1 MKKISLVVLAVCS
14 LLLVACKKP
23 VEQQENFKVKFEVKY
38 KPNHESNW
46 VDVKEGTVITIDNPI
61 TIKKPKKDDNKPDE
75 YIYEYVFDGKIFTD
89 TEFMVVIDAVRDYQE
104 GTTDSHCTNECKDG
118 NGQKTETIT
127 PEMSVTKEDGM
138 LLQWHCF
145 TEITE
150 NTENNTVSLTLYP
163 KDEPKNKLTFK
174 INFKK

>member
-23 VEQQENFKVKFEVKY
+23 IEQQENFKVKFEVKY

-46 VDVKEGTVITIDNPI
+46 VDVKEGTVITIEKPNSDNPS
-61 TIKKPKKDDNKPDE
+61 KPD
-75 YIYEYVFDGKIFTD
+75 EYVFDGKIFTD

-127 PEMSVTKEDGM
+127 PEMSVTKEEGM
-138 LLQWHCF
+138 LLQWHC
-145 TEITE
+145 TPK
-150 NTENNTVSLTLYP
+150 NAGNNIVSLTLYP

>member
-23 VEQQENFKVKFEVKY
+23 VEQENFKVKFEVKY

-46 VDVKEGTVITIDNPI
+46 VDVKEGTVITIEKPNSDNPS
-61 TIKKPKKDDNKPDE
+61 KPD
-75 YIYEYVFDGKIFTD
+75 EYVFDGKIFTD

-104 GTTDSHCTNECKDG
+104 GTTDYHCTNECKDG

-127 PEMSVTKEDGM
+127 PEMSVTKDDGM
-138 LLQWHCF
+138 LLQWHC
-145 TEITE
+145 TPK
-150 NTENNTVSLTLYP
+150 NAGNNIVSLTLYP

>member
-23 VEQQENFKVKFEVKY
+23 VEQENFKVKFEVKY

-46 VDVKEGTVITIDNPI
+46 VDVKEGTVITIE
-61 TIKKPKKDDNKPDE
+61 KPNSD
-75 YIYEYVFDGKIFTD
+75 EYVFDGKIFTD

-104 GTTDSHCTNECKDG
+104 GTTDSHCTNKCKNG

-127 PEMSVTKEDGM
+127 PEMSVTKEEGM
-138 LLQWHCF
+138 LLQWHC
-145 TEITE
+145 TPK
-150 NTENNTVSLTLYP
+150 NAGNNIVSLTLYP

>member
-23 VEQQENFKVKFEVKY
+23 IEQQENFKVKFEVKY

-46 VDVKEGTVITIDNPI
+46 VDVKEGTVITIEKPNSDNPS
-61 TIKKPKKDDNKPDE
+61 KPD
-75 YIYEYVFDGKIFTD
+75 EYVFDGKIFTD

-104 GTTDSHCTNECKDG
+104 GTSDSHCTNECKNG

-127 PEMSVTKEDGM
+127 PEMSVTKEEGM
-138 LLQWHCF
+138 LLQWHC
-145 TEITE
+145 TPK
-150 NTENNTVSLTLYP
+150 NAGNNIVSLTLYP
-163 KDEPKNKLTFK
+163 KDEPNNKLTFK

>member
-23 VEQQENFKVKFEVKY
+23 VEQENFKVKFEVKY

-46 VDVKEGTVITIDNPI
+46 VDVKEGTVITIEKPNSDNPS
-61 TIKKPKKDDNKPDE
+61 KPD
-75 YIYEYVFDGKIFTD
+75 EYVFDGKIFTD

-104 GTTDSHCTNECKDG
+104 GTTDFHCTNECKDG

-127 PEMSVTKEDGM
+127 PEMSVTKEEGM
-138 LLQWHCF
+138 LLQWHC
-145 TEITE
+145 TPK
-150 NTENNTVSLTLYP
+150 NAGNNIVSLTLYP

>member
-23 VEQQENFKVKFEVKY
+23 VEQENFKVKFEVKY

-46 VDVKEGTVITIDNPI
+46 VDVKEGTVITIEKPNSDNPS
-61 TIKKPKKDDNKPDE
+61 KPN
-75 YIYEYVFDGKIFTD
+75 EYVFEGKIFTD

>member
-23 VEQQENFKVKFEVKY
+23 VEQENFKVKYEVKY

-46 VDVKEGTVITIDNPI
+46 VDVKEGTVITIEKPNSDNPS
-61 TIKKPKKDDNKPDE
+61 KPD
-75 YIYEYVFDGKIFTD
+75 EYVFDGKIFTD

-118 NGQKTETIT
+118 NGQQTETIT
-127 PEMSVTKEDGM
+127 PEMSVTKEEGM
-138 LLQWHCF
+138 LLQWHC
-145 TEITE
+145 TPK
-150 NTENNTVSLTLYP
+150 NAGNNIVSLTLYP

>member
-46 VDVKEGTVITIDNPI
+46 VDVKEGTVITIEKPNSDNPS
-61 TIKKPKKDDNKPDE
+61 KPD
-75 YIYEYVFDGKIFTD
+75 EYVFDGKIFTD

-127 PEMSVTKEDGM
+127 PEMSVTKEEGM
-138 LLQWHCF
+138 LLQWHC
-145 TEITE
+145 TPK
-150 NTENNTVSLTLYP
+150 NAGNNIVSLTLYP

>member
-23 VEQQENFKVKFEVKY
+23 VEQENFKVKFEVKY

-46 VDVKEGTVITIDNPI
+46 VDVKEGTVITIEKPNSDNPS
-61 TIKKPKKDDNKPDE
+61 KPN
-75 YIYEYVFDGKIFTD
+75 EYVFEGKIFTD

-104 GTTDSHCTNECKDG
+104 GTTDFHCTNECKDG

-127 PEMSVTKEDGM
+127 PEMSVTKEEGM
-138 LLQWHCF
+138 LLQWHC
-145 TEITE
+145 TPK
-150 NTENNTVSLTLYP
+150 NAGNNIVSLTLYP
-163 KDEPKNKLTFK
+163 KDEPNNKLTFK
-174 INFKK
+174 INFKKS

>member
-23 VEQQENFKVKFEVKY
+23 VEQENFKVKFEVKY

-46 VDVKEGTVITIDNPI
+46 VDVKEGTVITIEKPNSDNPS
-61 TIKKPKKDDNKPDE
+61 KPD
-75 YIYEYVFDGKIFTD
+75 EYVFDGKIFTN

-104 GTTDSHCTNECKDG
+104 GTSDEHCTDLCRPG

-127 PEMSVTKEDGM
+127 PDMSVTKEEGM
-138 LLQWHCF
+138 LLQWHC
-145 TEITE
+145 TPK
-150 NTENNTVSLTLYP
+150 NAGNNIVSLTLYP
-163 KDEPKNKLTFK
+163 KDEPKNKLTFN

>member
-23 VEQQENFKVKFEVKY
+23 VEQENFKVKFEVKY

-46 VDVKEGTVITIDNPI
+46 VDVKEGTVITIEKPNSDNPS
-61 TIKKPKKDDNKPDE
+61 KPDE
-75 YIYEYVFDGKIFTD
+75 YVFEGKIFTD

-127 PEMSVTKEDGM
+127 PEMSVTKEEGM
-138 LLQWHCF
+138 LLQWHC
-145 TEITE
+145 TPK
-150 NTENNTVSLTLYP
+150 NAGNNIVSLTLYP

>member
-23 VEQQENFKVKFEVKY
+23 VEQQEDFKVKFEVHY
-38 KPNHESNW
+38 KP
-46 VDVKEGTVITIDNPI
+46 
-61 TIKKPKKDDNKPDE
+61 
-75 YIYEYVFDGKIFTD
+75 
-89 TEFMVVIDAVRDYQE
+89 IDAVRDYQE
-104 GTTDSHCTNECKDG
+104 GTTDEHCTDLCRPG

-127 PEMSVTKEDGM
+127 PEKSVTKDEEM

>member
-23 VEQQENFKVKFEVKY
+23 VEQENFKVKFEVKY

-46 VDVKEGTVITIDNPI
+46 VDVKEGNVITIEKPNSDNPS
-61 TIKKPKKDDNKPDE
+61 KPD
-75 YIYEYVFDGKIFTD
+75 EYVFDGKIFTD

-127 PEMSVTKEDGM
+127 PEMSVTKEEGM
-138 LLQWHCF
+138 LLQWHC
-145 TEITE
+145 TPK
-150 NTENNTVSLTLYP
+150 NAGNNIVSLTLYP

>member
-46 VDVKEGTVITIDNPI
+46 VDVKEGTVITIEKPNSDNPS
-61 TIKKPKKDDNKPDE
+61 KPD
-75 YIYEYVFDGKIFTD
+75 EYVFDGKIFTD

-104 GTTDSHCTNECKDG
+104 GTTDYHCTNECKDG

-127 PEMSVTKEDGM
+127 PEMSVTKEEGM
-138 LLQWHCF
+138 LLQWHC
-145 TEITE
+145 TPK
-150 NTENNTVSLTLYP
+150 NAGNNIVSLTLYP

>member
-23 VEQQENFKVKFEVKY
+23 VEQENFKVKFEVKY

-46 VDVKEGTVITIDNPI
+46 VDVKEGTVITIEKPNSDNPS
-61 TIKKPKKDDNKPDE
+61 KPD
-75 YIYEYVFDGKIFTD
+75 EYVFDGKIFTD

-127 PEMSVTKEDGM
+127 PEMAVTKEEGM
-138 LLQWHCF
+138 LLQWHC
-145 TEITE
+145 TPK
-150 NTENNTVSLTLYP
+150 NAGNNIVSLTLYP

>member
-23 VEQQENFKVKFEVKY
+23 VEQENFKVKFEVKY

-46 VDVKEGTVITIDNPI
+46 VDVKEGTVITIEKPNSDNP
-61 TIKKPKKDDNKPDE
+61 NKPD
-75 YIYEYVFDGKIFTD
+75 EYVFDGKIFTD

-127 PEMSVTKEDGM
+127 PEMSVTKEEGM
-138 LLQWHCF
+138 LLQWHC
-145 TEITE
+145 TPK
-150 NTENNTVSLTLYP
+150 NAGNNIVSLTLYP

>member
-46 VDVKEGTVITIDNPI
+46 VDVKEGTVITIEKPNSDNPS
-61 TIKKPKKDDNKPDE
+61 KPDE
-75 YIYEYVFDGKIFTD
+75 YVFEGKIFTD

-127 PEMSVTKEDGM
+127 PEMSVTKEEGM
-138 LLQWHCF
+138 LLQWHC
-145 TEITE
+145 TPK
-150 NTENNTVSLTLYP
+150 NAGNNIVSLTLYP

>member
-46 VDVKEGTVITIDNPI
+46 VDVKEGTVITIEKPNSDNPS
-61 TIKKPKKDDNKPDE
+61 KPD
-75 YIYEYVFDGKIFTD
+75 EYVFDGKIFTD

-104 GTTDSHCTNECKDG
+104 GTTDYHCTNECKDG

-127 PEMSVTKEDGM
+127 PEMSVTKDDGM
-138 LLQWHCF
+138 LLQWHC
-145 TEITE
+145 TPK
-150 NTENNTVSLTLYP
+150 NAGNNIVSLTLYP

>member
-23 VEQQENFKVKFEVKY
+23 VEQENFKVKYEVKY

-46 VDVKEGTVITIDNPI
+46 VDVKEGTVITIEKPNSDNPS
-61 TIKKPKKDDNKPDE
+61 KPD
-75 YIYEYVFDGKIFTD
+75 EYVFDGKIFTD

-127 PEMSVTKEDGM
+127 PEMSVTKEEGM
-138 LLQWHCF
+138 LLQWHC
-145 TEITE
+145 TPK
-150 NTENNTVSLTLYP
+150 NAGNNIVSLTLYP

>member
-23 VEQQENFKVKFEVKY
+23 IEQQENFKVKFEVKY

-46 VDVKEGTVITIDNPI
+46 VDVKEGTVITIEKPNSDNPS
-61 TIKKPKKDDNKPDE
+61 KPD
-75 YIYEYVFDGKIFTD
+75 EYVFDGKIFTN

-104 GTTDSHCTNECKDG
+104 GTSDEHCTDLCRPG

-127 PEMSVTKEDGM
+127 PDMSVTKEEGM
-138 LLQWHCF
+138 LLQWHC
-145 TEITE
+145 TPK
-150 NTENNTVSLTLYP
+150 NAGNNIVSLTLYP
-163 KDEPKNKLTFK
+163 KDEPNNKLTFK
-174 INFKK
+174 INFKKS

>member
-46 VDVKEGTVITIDNPI
+46 VDVKEGTVITIEKPNSDNPS
-61 TIKKPKKDDNKPDE
+61 KPD
-75 YIYEYVFDGKIFTD
+75 EYVFDGKIFTD

-104 GTTDSHCTNECKDG
+104 GTTDSHCTDVCKDG

-127 PEMSVTKEDGM
+127 PEMSVTKDDGM
-138 LLQWHCF
+138 LLQWHCAPK
-145 TEITE
+145 
-150 NTENNTVSLTLYP
+150 NAGNNIVSLTLYP

>member
-46 VDVKEGTVITIDNPI
+46 VDVKEGTVITIEKPNSDNPS
-61 TIKKPKKDDNKPDE
+61 KPD
-75 YIYEYVFDGKIFTD
+75 EYVFDGKIFTD

-127 PEMSVTKEDGM
+127 PEMSVTKDDGM
-138 LLQWHCF
+138 LLQWHC
-145 TEITE
+145 TPK
-150 NTENNTVSLTLYP
+150 NAGNNIVSLTLYP

>member
-23 VEQQENFKVKFEVKY
+23 VEQQENFKIKFEVKY

-46 VDVKEGTVITIDNPI
+46 VDVKEGTVITIEKPNSDNPS
-61 TIKKPKKDDNKPDE
+61 KPD
-75 YIYEYVFDGKIFTD
+75 EYVFDGKIFTD

-127 PEMSVTKEDGM
+127 PEMSVTKEEGM
-138 LLQWHCF
+138 LLQWHC
-145 TEITE
+145 TPK
-150 NTENNTVSLTLYP
+150 NAGNNIVSLTLYP

>member
-23 VEQQENFKVKFEVKY
+23 VEQENFKVKFEVKY

-46 VDVKEGTVITIDNPI
+46 VDVKEGTVITIEKPNSDNPS
-61 TIKKPKKDDNKPDE
+61 KPD
-75 YIYEYVFDGKIFTD
+75 EYVFDGKIFTD

-104 GTTDSHCTNECKDG
+104 GTTDYHCTNECKDG

-127 PEMSVTKEDGM
+127 PEMSVTKEEGM
-138 LLQWHCF
+138 LLQWHC
-145 TEITE
+145 TPK
-150 NTENNTVSLTLYP
+150 NAGNNIVSLTLYP

>member
-46 VDVKEGTVITIDNPI
+46 VDVKEGTVITIEKPNSDNPS
-61 TIKKPKKDDNKPDE
+61 KPD
-75 YIYEYVFDGKIFTD
+75 EYVFDGKIFTD

-127 PEMSVTKEDGM
+127 PEMSVTKDEGM
-138 LLQWHCF
+138 LLQWHC
-145 TEITE
+145 TPK
-150 NTENNTVSLTLYP
+150 NAGNNIVSLTLYP

>member
-46 VDVKEGTVITIDNPI
+46 VDVKEGTVITIEKPNSDNPS
-61 TIKKPKKDDNKPDE
+61 KPD
-75 YIYEYVFDGKIFTD
+75 EYVFDGKIFTD

-104 GTTDSHCTNECKDG
+104 GTTDYHCTNECKDG

-127 PEMSVTKEDGM
+127 PEMSVTKDDGM
-138 LLQWHCF
+138 LLQWHC
-145 TEITE
+145 TPK
-150 NTENNTVSLTLYP
+150 NAGNNIVSLTLYP
-163 KDEPKNKLTFK
+163 KDEPKNKLTFNV
-174 INFKK
+174 NFKK

>member
-23 VEQQENFKVKFEVKY
+23 VEQENFKVKFEVKY

-46 VDVKEGTVITIDNPI
+46 VDVKEGTVITIEKPNSDNPS
-61 TIKKPKKDDNKPDE
+61 KPD
-75 YIYEYVFDGKIFTD
+75 EYVFDGKIFTD

-127 PEMSVTKEDGM
+127 PEMSVTKDEGM
-138 LLQWHCF
+138 LLQWHC
-145 TEITE
+145 TPK
-150 NTENNTVSLTLYP
+150 NAGNNIVSLTLYP

>member
-23 VEQQENFKVKFEVKY
+23 VEQENFKVKFEVKY

-46 VDVKEGTVITIDNPI
+46 VDVKEGTVITIEKPNSDNPS
-61 TIKKPKKDDNKPDE
+61 KPD
-75 YIYEYVFDGKIFTD
+75 EYVFDGKIFTD

-127 PEMSVTKEDGM
+127 PEMSVTKEEGM
-138 LLQWHCF
+138 LLQWHC
-145 TEITE
+145 TPK
-150 NTENNTVSLTLYP
+150 NAGNNIVSLTLYP
-163 KDEPKNKLTFK
+163 KDEPKNKLTFN

>member
-23 VEQQENFKVKFEVKY
+23 VEQQEDFKVKFEVKY

-46 VDVKEGTVITIDNPI
+46 VDVKEGTVITIEKPNSDNPS
-61 TIKKPKKDDNKPDE
+61 KPD
-75 YIYEYVFDGKIFTD
+75 EYVFDGKIFTD

-104 GTTDSHCTNECKDG
+104 GTTDEHCTDLCRPG

-127 PEMSVTKEDGM
+127 PEKSVTKDEEM

>member
-23 VEQQENFKVKFEVKY
+23 VEQENFKVKFEVKY

-46 VDVKEGTVITIDNPI
+46 VDVKEGTVITIEKPNSDNPS
-61 TIKKPKKDDNKPDE
+61 KPD
-75 YIYEYVFDGKIFTD
+75 EYVFDGKIFTD

-104 GTTDSHCTNECKDG
+104 GTTDSHCTNECEDG

-127 PEMSVTKEDGM
+127 PEMSVTKEEGM
-138 LLQWHCF
+138 LLQWHC
-145 TEITE
+145 TPK
-150 NTENNTVSLTLYP
+150 NAGNNIVSLTLYP

>member
-1 MKKISLVVLAVCS
+1 MKKSSLVVLAVCS

-46 VDVKEGTVITIDNPI
+46 VDVKEGTVITIEKPNSDNPS
-61 TIKKPKKDDNKPDE
+61 KPD
-75 YIYEYVFDGKIFTD
+75 EYVFDGKIFTD

-104 GTTDSHCTNECKDG
+104 GTTDYHCTNECKDG

-127 PEMSVTKEDGM
+127 PEMSVTKDDGM
-138 LLQWHCF
+138 LLQWHC
-145 TEITE
+145 TPK
-150 NTENNTVSLTLYP
+150 NAGNNIVSLTLYP

>member
-23 VEQQENFKVKFEVKY
+23 VEQENFKVKFEVKY

-46 VDVKEGTVITIDNPI
+46 VDVKEGTVITIEKPNSDNPS
-61 TIKKPKKDDNKPDE
+61 KPD
-75 YIYEYVFDGKIFTD
+75 EYVFDGKIFTD

-127 PEMSVTKEDGM
+127 PEMSVTKEEGM
-138 LLQWHCF
+138 LLQWHC
-145 TEITE
+145 TPK
-150 NTENNTVSLTLYP
+150 NAGNNIVSLTLYP

>member
-23 VEQQENFKVKFEVKY
+23 VEQENFKVKFEVKY

-46 VDVKEGTVITIDNPI
+46 VDVKEETVITIEKPNSDNPS
-61 TIKKPKKDDNKPDE
+61 KPD
-75 YIYEYVFDGKIFTD
+75 EYVFDGKIFTD

-127 PEMSVTKEDGM
+127 PEMSVTKEEGM
-138 LLQWHCF
+138 LLQWHC
-145 TEITE
+145 TPK
-150 NTENNTVSLTLYP
+150 NAGNNIVSLTLYP